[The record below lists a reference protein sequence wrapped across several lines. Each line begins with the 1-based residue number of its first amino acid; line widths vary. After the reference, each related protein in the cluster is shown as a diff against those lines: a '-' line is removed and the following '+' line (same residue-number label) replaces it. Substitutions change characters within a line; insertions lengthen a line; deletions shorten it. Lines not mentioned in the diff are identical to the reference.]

1 MSPRVTTKMTNSSV
15 AAVLV
20 ASALG
25 LGGCGTTLYSPQVV
39 ARGELTLRY
48 DHGFELVAGNQR
60 VSSGV
65 AYNGL
70 AHYVRCVPAAHE
82 HARSAQRNGGAA
94 ITLSVLGSVIGLGGL
109 IGLVGIWDRDN
120 LAKWLGGGVGLGAV
134 GATLGTLSWRY
145 KNHANGH
152 AVDAMNYYNDSVG
165 SLGATC
171 DDLRYPEPAGP
182 APEAPAPLVPGA
194 PVPPEGLAV
203 PPPTLPPTL
212 PPPAPYPAQ

>member
-1 MSPRVTTKMTNSSV
+1 MTLITRSSV
-15 AAVLV
+15 AALALV
-20 ASALG
+20 GSLG
-25 LGGCGTTLYSPQVV
+25 LGGCSTTTYAPQVV

-48 DHGFELVAGNQR
+48 DHGFELVAGGQR

-70 AHYVRCVPAAHE
+70 ARYVRCVPKAHE

-94 ITLSVLGSVIGLGGL
+94 ITLSVLGGVIGLGGL
-109 IGLVGIWDRDN
+109 IGLVGIWDEPNR
-120 LAKWLGGGVGLGAV
+120 WSWVGGGVGLGAL
-134 GATLGTLSWRY
+134 GATLAVLSWRY

-182 APEAPAPLVPGA
+182 APEPTAPPASPAPSPS
-194 PVPPEGLAV
+194 
-203 PPPTLPPTL
+203 PTLPPTL
-212 PPPAPYPAQ
+212 PPPPTLGVQ

>member
-1 MSPRVTTKMTNSSV
+1 MSPKTSSTSV
-15 AAVLV
+15 AAVVLV
-20 ASALG
+20 SALG
-25 LGGCGTTLYSPQVV
+25 LGGCSTTLYSPQVV

-48 DHGFELVAGNQR
+48 DHGFELVAGGQR

-70 AHYVRCVPAAHE
+70 ARYVRCVPKAHE

-94 ITLSVLGSVIGLGGL
+94 ITLSVLGSVIGLSGL

-182 APEAPAPLVPGA
+182 APEPPAPAAPGAPAPLD
-194 PVPPEGLAV
+194 GLAG

-212 PPPAPYPAQ
+212 PPPAPYPVQ